1 MRIARTLVDGVAT
14 WIGAEGPDAPWRPIA
29 DPYAAFA
36 AGADPAPLGE
46 ALAGVAADGPE
57 LLAPCAPLAIVGIAQ
72 NRTQNDHPL
81 PVQGWLKS
89 PRTVVASGVPV
100 DARRD
105 AGRLVVEAELALVVG
120 SDLFQASVDEA
131 MAGILGYTAVNDV
144 SYPDRSLVD
153 QRNFEAKGGIGA
165 TPLGPWIETGPIGD
179 VPIRMTVGGVDVV
192 DTTSGALPV
201 SLAEC
206 VAYVSHWLPL
216 GPGDVIMTGA
226 PFSNAPAQ
234 PGDRVDIRVG
244 DVSLTTQ
251 LH

>member
-1 MRIARTLVDGVAT
+1 MRVARTLVDGVAT
-14 WIGAEGPDAPWRPIA
+14 WIGAAGPDAPWQPIA
-29 DPYAAFA
+29 DPFAAFA
-36 AGADPAPLGE
+36 RGEAPAPIGAALADPA
-46 ALAGVAADGPE
+46 
-57 LLAPCAPLAIVGIAQ
+57 LLAPCEPLTIVGIAQ

-89 PRTVVASGVPV
+89 PRTVVASGVAV
-100 DARRD
+100 EARRD
-105 AGRLVVEAELALVVG
+105 AGRLVVEAELAVVVG
-120 SDLFQASVDEA
+120 RDLFQVGVDEA
-131 MAGILGYTAVNDV
+131 MTGILGYTAVNDV

-165 TPLGPWIETGPIGD
+165 TPLGPWIETGTIGD
-179 VPIRMTVGGVDVV
+179 VPIRMSVAGRQVV
-192 DTTSGALPV
+192 DTTSDALPV

-234 PGDRVDIRVG
+234 PGDRVDVRVG
-244 DVSLTTQ
+244 DVPLTTQ
-251 LH
+251 LR

>member
-14 WIGAEGPDAPWRPIA
+14 WIGAPGPDAPWRPIA
-29 DPYAAFA
+29 DPYVAFGL
-36 AGADPAPLGE
+36 GADPAPVGDPLVDPG
-46 ALAGVAADGPE
+46 
-57 LLAPCAPLAIVGIAQ
+57 LLAPCAPLTIVGIAQ
-72 NRTQNDHPL
+72 NRGQNDHPL
-81 PVQGWLKS
+81 PVQAWLKS

-120 SDLFQASVDEA
+120 RDLFQASVDEA

-153 QRNFEAKGGIGA
+153 QRNFEAKGGVGA
-165 TPLGPWIETGPIGD
+165 TPLGPWIETGPVGD
-179 VPIRMTVGGVDVV
+179 VPIRMTVGGADVV
-192 DTTSGALPV
+192 DTTSDALPV

-206 VAYVSHWLPL
+206 VAYVSHWVPL

-234 PGDRVDIRVG
+234 PGDRVDVRVG
-244 DVSLTTQ
+244 DLLLTTP
-251 LH
+251 LR